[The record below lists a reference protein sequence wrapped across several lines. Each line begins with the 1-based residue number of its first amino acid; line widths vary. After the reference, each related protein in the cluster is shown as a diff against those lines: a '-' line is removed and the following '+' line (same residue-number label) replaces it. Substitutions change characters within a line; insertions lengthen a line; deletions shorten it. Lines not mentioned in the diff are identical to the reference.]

1 MTGLKTTAATGPNRW
16 LYSFKPV
23 PKAALRMFCFPY
35 AGGNAMIYRHW
46 AQSLPASVEV
56 SAVQLPGRGNRMQ
69 EPPFT
74 QLSHLVEAMAPS
86 LLPHLEKPFV
96 FFGHSMGATIGFEL
110 ARWLRR
116 EHGTSPLKI
125 FVSGRTAPQLNKS
138 HPPIHDLPQPELV
151 NELKRLNGT
160 PREVLE
166 HPELMELML
175 PILRADFCVCDTYEY
190 TNAPS
195 LECPITVFGGL
206 EDTAIP
212 RRNLEAWREQTSAS
226 FTLRMLP
233 GDHFFLHSNDSL
245 LLQLLAAELQQ
256 LAGGQEK

>member
-1 MTGLKTTAATGPNRW
+1 MTALKTTATTEPNRW

-23 PKAALRMFCFPY
+23 PKATLRMFCFPY
-35 AGGNAMIYRHW
+35 AGGNAMIYRDW
-46 AQSLPASVEV
+46 AQKLPPSVEV

-74 QLSHLVEAMAPS
+74 QLSQLVEAMAPAF
-86 LLPHLEKPFV
+86 LPHLEKPFV

-116 EHGTSPLKI
+116 EHGPTPLKI
-125 FVSGRTAPQLNKS
+125 FVSGRTAPQLNKT
-138 HPPIHDLPQPELV
+138 HPPIHDIPRPELV

-160 PREVLE
+160 SREVLE

-190 TNAPS
+190 TESPP
-195 LECPITVFGGL
+195 LDCPITVFGGL

-212 RRNLEAWREQTSAS
+212 RQNLEAWREQTSAS

-233 GDHFFLHSNDSL
+233 GDHFFLHSKDSL

-256 LAGGQEK
+256 LAGGREK